1 MKKKDFNYIERIGL
15 AIMILGFVFMIL
27 NDVWEDNPIPGVIER
42 HQMFLWGGLLI
53 GGLGM
58 LKRQNDNKKNS

>member
-1 MKKKDFNYIERIGL
+1 MKKKDFNYLERIGL

-27 NDVWEDNPIPGVIER
+27 NDVWVNNPIPGILER
-42 HQMFLWGGLLI
+42 NQLFLWGGLLI
-53 GGLGM
+53 GGFGM